1 MDPQQALQFLMQV
14 LVTKPGLSIQ
24 DCANAVQA
32 WNTIAEFVAPKPV
45 SDKVNGKEPEPI
57 KK

>member
-32 WNTIAEFVAPKPV
+32 WNVIAEAVTPKPIPE
-45 SDKVNGKEPEPI
+45 KVNGKEPE
-57 KK
+57 KKDK